1 MSQKLSRRS
10 FLKTAG
16 AVAVAA
22 AAMSTLTACG
32 GGGSSTPDSKPTP
45 STPTT
50 PTTLGGIEIQKIT
63 NRTTCWSSKDGIPVK
78 WGLYLNATIKNTS
91 NKDIPIG
98 DFEVEA
104 KIDSTNRTPYFV
116 GRLEGENHWYS
127 IDPTTPLKAGESMTI
142 EVAYETTKAFYD
154 EWKAGKGD
162 HSFEATLIYDG
173 KKVTY
178 SSKTG
183 KLGNVENA

>member
-32 GGGSSTPDSKPTP
+32 GGGSSTPDPKPTP

-50 PTTLGGIEIQKIT
+50 PVTLGGIEIQDAGDS
-63 NRTTCWSSKDGIPVK
+63 RGYWSNQKVPYK
-78 WGLYLNATIKNTS
+78 WFIYLDVTIKNTS
-91 NKDIPIG
+91 NKDILLG
-98 DFEVEA
+98 DLGIKA
-104 KIDSTNRTPYFV
+104 KLDSIDRTPSFAEKYIGGDDKWINV
-116 GRLEGENHWYS
+116 YTS
-127 IDPTTPLKAGESMTI
+127 TPLKAGESMKI
-142 EVAYETTKAFYD
+142 AVAYEISEETFND
-154 EWKAGKGD
+154 WNKGD
-162 HSFEATLIYDG
+162 HSFEATLIYGG

-178 SSKTG
+178 SRKTG

>member
-45 STPTT
+45 STPTA

-63 NRTTCWSSKDGIPVK
+63 NGTIRWRKEGIPVR
-78 WGLYLNATIKNTS
+78 WGLCLEATI
-91 NKDIPIG
+91 
-98 DFEVEA
+98 
-104 KIDSTNRTPYFV
+104 
-116 GRLEGENHWYS
+116 
-127 IDPTTPLKAGESMTI
+127 
-142 EVAYETTKAFYD
+142 
-154 EWKAGKGD
+154 
-162 HSFEATLIYDG
+162 
-173 KKVTY
+173 
-178 SSKTG
+178 
-183 KLGNVENA
+183 

>member
-32 GGGSSTPDSKPTP
+32 GGGSSTPAPKP
-45 STPTT
+45 TPTT
-50 PTTLGGIEIQKIT
+50 PVTLGGIEIQDAGDSYGYRSNDKVPYEWFILL
-63 NRTTCWSSKDGIPVK
+63 DV
-78 WGLYLNATIKNTS
+78 TIKNTS
-91 NKDIPIG
+91 NKDILLG
-98 DFEVEA
+98 DLEIKA
-104 KIDSTNRTPYFV
+104 KLD
-116 GRLEGENHWYS
+116 S
-127 IDPTTPLKAGESMTI
+127 IDKTPFFAEKYIGGDDKWKEVDTSTPLKAGESMTI
-142 EVAYETTKAFYD
+142 AVAYQVTKAFYD
-154 EWKAGKGD
+154 EWKAGKGN

>member
-32 GGGSSTPDSKPTP
+32 GGGSSTPDPKPTP

-63 NRTTCWSSKDGIPVK
+63 NGAIRWRKDGIPV
-78 WGLYLNATIKNTS
+78 
-91 NKDIPIG
+91 
-98 DFEVEA
+98 
-104 KIDSTNRTPYFV
+104 R
-116 GRLEGENHWYS
+116 
-127 IDPTTPLKAGESMTI
+127 
-142 EVAYETTKAFYD
+142 
-154 EWKAGKGD
+154 
-162 HSFEATLIYDG
+162 
-173 KKVTY
+173 
-178 SSKTG
+178 
-183 KLGNVENA
+183 

>member
-45 STPTT
+45 STPAT

-63 NRTTCWSSKDGIPVK
+63 NGAIRWRKEGIPVR
-78 WGLYLNATIKNTS
+78 WGLYLEATIKNTS
-91 NKDIPIG
+91 NKDIPMG
-98 DFEVEA
+98 DFKVEA
-104 KIDSTNRTPYFV
+104 KIDSTNRTPYSV
-116 GRLEGENHWYS
+116 DRLEGENDWYS
-127 IDPTTPLKAGESMTI
+127 IDPTTLLKAGESMTI
-142 EVAYETTKAFYD
+142 EVTYETTEAFYD
-154 EWKAGKGD
+154 EWKAGKGN

>member
-22 AAMSTLTACG
+22 VAMSTLTACG

-45 STPTT
+45 STPAT
-50 PTTLGGIEIQKIT
+50 PTTLGGIEIQKIYNSRVRWT
-63 NRTTCWSSKDGIPVK
+63 NENKIPYRWFISLTV
-78 WGLYLNATIKNTS
+78 TVKNT
-91 NKDIPIG
+91 NDKDIPLRDFGIKAKLDSIDRTPNYVEYKVG
-98 DFEVEA
+98 DKVWDYADTSTVVKAGNSMTFEVE
-104 KIDSTNRTPYFV
+104 Y
-116 GRLEGENHWYS
+116 
-127 IDPTTPLKAGESMTI
+127 
-142 EVAYETTKAFYD
+142 EVSEAFYN
-154 EWKAGKGD
+154 EWKDGK
-162 HSFEATLIYDG
+162 HTFEATLIYSG